1 MNGLKIQWAEVT
13 TGNDVS
19 QTFDFSTLGLLSFT
33 SADSYKV
40 MLTQIRTTE
49 NQYNANLYLISKTAS
64 SIKIRGQSDKC
75 SFIAIGY

>member
-1 MNGLKIQWAEVT
+1 MIQWGEVT

-19 QTFDFSTLGLLSFT
+19 KTVDFSSLGWLSFT
-33 SADSYKV
+33 SASSYKV

-49 NQYNANLYLISKTAS
+49 SQYNANPYLISQTAS
-64 SIKIRGQSDKC
+64 SIKIRGQNDKC